1 MKVRTKAEFFQA
13 LAKSKLLS
21 ASERVKAREAAR
33 GISEPDAVARLLVE
47 TGQLTR
53 WQGGQLL
60 AGRTRL
66 FLGKYML
73 LKICGRGGMG
83 VVFKAEQPGVNRP
96 VAIKVLHKTLL
107 SKPRAV
113 ARFQREMQLAGTLNH
128 PNIVTA
134 YDADKLNDSYFLVM
148 EYVSGKSLKY
158 YSQKHGRLPINWSVE
173 CVRQA
178 AIGLVHI
185 HEVGLVHRDIKPSNI
200 LVVNDSFTKS
210 PRIKI
215 LDVGLSRF
223 VSEGEHVETDL
234 TNAGQILGTMDYMAP
249 EQVKDARSAD
259 IRADIFGL
267 GATLFQLLTGSAP
280 LVGKS
285 LMQTYLARMGQD
297 VPAVSQLRPEVPAA
311 LDGILARMLH
321 RDPAKR
327 FQTPAEVVEALD
339 AFVSGDPNLESEFA
353 ADATTA
359 SKRFRIE
366 SSVDLETEQSTQ
378 SISGDSDS
386 SYLEFLDQMSMD
398 QSLDELSE
406 YSSDSTVA
414 GHFSKLQSSSHD
426 KGLYGTARRW
436 IHAWLEWRARRKQE
450 REAAA
455 AERQPIP
462 RDPQERER
470 RKARERKQTRNGTS
484 TGKRTESAESRRPL
498 PSK

>member
-21 ASERVKAREAAR
+21 ASERVKAREATR

-47 TGQLTR
+47 SGRLTR

-60 AGRTRL
+60 SGRTKL
-66 FLGKYML
+66 YLGKYKL

-83 VVFKAEQPGVNRP
+83 VVFKAEQPSVNRP
-96 VAIKVLHKTLL
+96 VAIKVLHKALL

-113 ARFQREMQLAGTLNH
+113 ARFQREMKLAGLLNH

-148 EYVSGKSLKY
+148 EYVAGKSLKY
-158 YSQKHGRLPINWSVE
+158 YSQKHGRLPIAWSVE

-178 AIGLVHI
+178 AIGLVHV
-185 HEVGLVHRDIKPSNI
+185 HEVGLVHRDVKPSNI

-223 VSEGEHVETDL
+223 VSEGEHVDAEL

-267 GATLFQLLTGSAP
+267 GATLYQLLTGSAP

-297 VPAVSQLRPEVPAA
+297 VPAVSKVRPEVPAA
-311 LDGILARMLH
+311 LDGILAKMLH
-321 RDPAKR
+321 RDPQKR
-327 FQTPAEVVEALD
+327 FQVPSEVVDALD
-339 AFVSGDPNLESEFA
+339 AYIAGDPNLEATLA
-353 ADATTA
+353 AESIAVP
-359 SKRFRIE
+359 KRIHID
-366 SSVDLETEQSTQ
+366 SSVDLEAESSTH
-378 SISGDSDS
+378 SIGGDSDS
-386 SYLEFLDQMSMD
+386 SYLEFLEQMSMD
-398 QSLDELSE
+398 QTLDEAAELSTDT
-406 YSSDSTVA
+406 SVA
-414 GHFSKLQSSSHD
+414 GHFERLKSSTRD
-426 KGLYGTARRW
+426 KGLYGAARRW
-436 IHAWLEWRARRKQE
+436 LHTWLEWRARRK
-450 REAAA
+450 EAAEAARAVQQA
-455 AERQPIP
+455 AER
-462 RDPQERER
+462 DLKEQERLR
-470 RKARERKQTRNGTS
+470 AQKRKRNAS
-484 TGKRTESAESRRPL
+484 SAKRSGSAESGSSL
-498 PSK
+498 SHK